1 MNTKSDILIKNYIKE
16 ILIRESIRGTVAPDL
31 PDESVGTLPTP
42 DEIFGPGGLRDVENF
57 FRNAFGIF
65 TSLGSVILS
74 KVPELGFAIDG
85 VGSFFGAIEKSPI
98 TIRDKIAKSI
108 LGMRTIK
115 NESHIVNENQS
126 TFSSVEDFRSTIN
139 QFLDSAK
146 DIKTAQNNYDIV
158 KGISSAHSTD
168 VAIDNSTLYD
178 FLNHPEV
185 ISIISNFLKEAGAQ
199 TISSISSAISA
210 VPSMLDQASLSEEA
224 KLEIKSLSKLAL
236 NSEYLRL

>member
-98 TIRDKIAKSI
+98 TIRDKIGKSI

-126 TFSSVEDFRSTIN
+126 TFSSVEDVRSTIN

-146 DIKTAQNNYDIV
+146 DIKAAQNNYDIV

-168 VAIDNSTLYD
+168 VAIDNNTLYD

-185 ISIISNFLKEAGAQ
+185 VSIISNFLKEAGAQ

>member
-74 KVPELGFAIDG
+74 KVPELGFTIDG
-85 VGSFFGAIEKSPI
+85 IGSFFGAIEKSPI
-98 TIRDKIAKSI
+98 TTRDKIAKSI

-126 TFSSVEDFRSTIN
+126 IFSNVEDVRSTIN

-146 DIKTAQNNYDIV
+146 DIKTAQNNYDIM

-168 VAIDNSTLYD
+168 VGIDNSTLYD

-185 ISIISNFLKEAGAQ
+185 VGIISNFLKEAGAQ

-210 VPSMLDQASLSEEA
+210 IPSILDRASLSEEA